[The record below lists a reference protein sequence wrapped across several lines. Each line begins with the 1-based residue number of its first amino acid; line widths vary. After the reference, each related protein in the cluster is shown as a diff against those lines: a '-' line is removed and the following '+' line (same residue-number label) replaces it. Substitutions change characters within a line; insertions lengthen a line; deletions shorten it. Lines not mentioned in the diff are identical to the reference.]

1 MKPFYPIDIAD
12 VIAHGEYPYFRPHRV
27 AEQAFY
33 SLLVGTFKYE
43 PNDALGCLT
52 YYYSRL
58 QESGYSVKEMLQ
70 EISEE
75 NSFGSL
81 KQANLVLGIIT
92 DFCNGIPKFILKGNT
107 SSEVFNKRKDSYR
120 DINFLSEFTGGTPQM
135 PIIAGHK
142 VGRNDPC
149 PCGSGK
155 KYKKC
160 CGQGN

>member
-1 MKPFYPIDIAD
+1 MQICLQKTLFANRNANEI
-12 VIAHGEYPYFRPHRV
+12 
-27 AEQAFY
+27 QA
-33 SLLVGTFKYE
+33 LVGTFKYE

-52 YYYSRL
+52 YYYSSL
-58 QESGYSVKEMLQ
+58 QEPKYTVKEMLQ
-70 EISEE
+70 EISEQ
-75 NSFGSL
+75 NLFGSL

-107 SSEVFNKRKDSYR
+107 SSDVFNKRKDSYR
-120 DINFLSEFTGGTPQM
+120 DINFLPGFTDGTPQM
-135 PIIAGHK
+135 PNFAVQK